1 MCAEQLELK
10 PIQVSIIEY
19 FKSMAAENH
28 KPSHCVLL
36 HALQN
41 KMQGF
46 IAAGFSVSAHVM

>member
-10 PIQVSIIEY
+10 PIQVNIIEY